1 MIFIDVSSELLGS
14 KENVEIL
21 MSCSGQEGA
30 ECGDGG
36 HSCPEA
42 VPGGD
47 GGSPLSPRPGQ
58 GWPVLHLQQPQVRR
72 QGELLRQ
79 GPQHI
84 RSAYCRARG
93 DIIITGSLINDV
105 GKFGNIRGLILKL
118 KNWPTGRPR

>member
-1 MIFIDVSSELLGS
+1 M
-14 KENVEIL
+14 NVEIL

-58 GWPVLHLQQPQVRR
+58 VRPVLHLQQPQVRR
-72 QGELLRQ
+72 
-79 GPQHI
+79 
-84 RSAYCRARG
+84 
-93 DIIITGSLINDV
+93 
-105 GKFGNIRGLILKL
+105 
-118 KNWPTGRPR
+118 